1 MREST
6 AGNWF
11 LICIYTCWEEND
23 WDPKWFN
30 KKGGIIMVEVK
41 RKPNES
47 TGALLRRF
55 SRFVQQSGV
64 LLKAKSDKFH
74 QKKPTEKKEKKTRT
88 LMLKEKLQNDMKEA
102 MKAGDALRRMALS
115 LVLSAVKNKEIEKR
129 SKLTDEEIIDAISSE
144 VKKRKE
150 SIESYEKG
158 GREELAQKERDEL
171 NVLMEYMP
179 EQMSEDEIRTEA
191 KKAIAETGAKEIKE
205 MGKVLGV
212 LMPNL
217 KGRADGQTVSRIV
230 KEELQK

>member
-1 MREST
+1 
-6 AGNWF
+6 
-11 LICIYTCWEEND
+11 
-23 WDPKWFN
+23 
-30 KKGGIIMVEVK
+30 
-41 RKPNES
+41 
-47 TGALLRRF
+47 
-55 SRFVQQSGV
+55 
-64 LLKAKSDKFH
+64 
-74 QKKPTEKKEKKTRT
+74 
-88 LMLKEKLQNDMKEA
+88 MLKEKLQNDMKEA
-102 MKAGDALRRMALS
+102 MKAGDALRRMVLS

-171 NVLMEYMP
+171 KVLMEYMP